1 MAIIL
6 IMNNMKRF
14 LCLLSV
20 LAAVACAKPRPQ
32 AFQVIPMPADVTLSD
47 GSFSVKGVAVAID
60 PAMDEAS
67 RKAVGRFVSA
77 LEKAT
82 GVKTKTGEGGIR
94 FSVNPNLAAEQYS
107 IDVKAEGATVE
118 ASALNGFVYACETLK
133 QMLPAAIYGD
143 KKAKADWVLPL
154 VSILDQP
161 RFDYR
166 GMHLDCSRHFWS
178 VEETK
183 RYLDVMTAYKLNRL
197 HWHLTDDQG
206 WRMEIKAF
214 PLLMEVSAYRNGT
227 VVKKDWG
234 SNDGIRYGGY
244 YTKEEMKDIVAYA
257 AERGITVIPEV
268 DLPGHM
274 VAALAAYPELGC
286 TGGPY
291 EVWTRWGVAKDI
303 LCAGNEQIFTFLEG
317 VLKEVIEV
325 FPSEYIHIG
334 GDECFGG
341 DAEPDRPDP
350 WDVCPKCTAKM
361 RELGIRKGP
370 GAKHLL
376 QNYVTDRVQQFLNA
390 NGRKVIGWDEVL
402 QGNLAEGATVMS
414 WRGVEGGIEAAEKGF
429 DAIMTPS
436 THLYFDYYQ
445 SQERDKEPFGIGGY
459 LPLEKVYGYEPFD
472 GLKPGTEDHILGV
485 QANLWTEYI
494 ATPEHLEYML
504 LPRMCALSEIQWCE
518 ADEKDYDRF
527 CTSLQHT
534 FQMLDAMGVN
544 YCLDYRGE
552 IGMDRQPARS
562 AEELEEYLA
571 GRDWSW

>member
-1 MAIIL
+1 MFSPLAA
-6 IMNNMKRF
+6 
-14 LCLLSV
+14 LL
-20 LAAVACAKPRPQ
+20 LAVACANPQPQ
-32 AFQVIPMPADVTLSD
+32 AFQVIPMPADVTVSE
-47 GSFSVKGVAVAID
+47 GAFGVKGVAVSVD
-60 PAMDEAS
+60 PAMDAPSVE
-67 RKAVGRFVSA
+67 AVGRFVQA
-77 LEKAT
+77 LETAT

-94 FSVNPNLAAEQYS
+94 FLLNPNLAAEQYAVNVCP
-107 IDVKAEGATVE
+107 DGATVE

-133 QMLPAAIYGD
+133 QMLPPAIYGD
-143 KKAKADWVLPL
+143 KKVQADWVLPC

-161 RFDYR
+161 RFGYR
-166 GMHLDCSRHFWS
+166 GMHMDPSRHFWTL
-178 VEETK
+178 EETK

-206 WRMEIKAF
+206 WRMEIKAY
-214 PLLMEVSAYRNGT
+214 PKLQEVSAWRNGT

-244 YTKEEMKDIVAYA
+244 YTQEEMKEIVAYA
-257 AERGITVIPEV
+257 AARGITVIPEV

-303 LCAGNEQIFTFLEG
+303 LCAGNDEIFTFLDHVFAE
-317 VLKEVIEV
+317 VLEV

-341 DAEPDRPDP
+341 DAEPGRPDP
-350 WDVCPKCTAKM
+350 WDVCPKCAARMKA
-361 RELGIRKGP
+361 LGIRKGP
-370 GAKHLL
+370 EAKHLL
-376 QNYVTDRVQQFLNA
+376 QNFVTDRVQAFLNA
-390 NGRKVIGWDEVL
+390 QGRKIIGWDEVL
-402 QGNLAEGATVMS
+402 QGNLAKGATVMS

-445 SQERDKEPFGIGGY
+445 GRERDKEPFGIGGY
-459 LPLEKVYGYEPFD
+459 LPLEKVYAYEPFD

-504 LPRMCALSEIQWCE
+504 LPRLCALSEIQWCA
-518 ADEKDYDRF
+518 ADKKDFARF
-527 CTSLQHT
+527 DASLDHT
-534 FQMLDAMGVN
+534 FAILDAMGVN
-544 YCLDYRGE
+544 YCLDIRGQV
-552 IGMDRQPARS
+552 GLDRQPARS
-562 AEELEEYLA
+562 PEELEDYLA
-571 GRDWSW
+571 SQHWGW